1 MRPDDNT
8 GATRREERKK
18 KSEKGLRAPGGLGW
32 LDGKWRWGRF
42 DFPPRWKPQLYGSG
56 GKCNVVKNLASYWG
70 RRFSRSFVILLTS
83 LES

>member
-8 GATRREERKK
+8 EATEEKK
-18 KSEKGLRAPGGLGW
+18 KGLRAPGGLRW

-42 DFPPRWKPQLYGSG
+42 DFPPRWKPQLCGSG
-56 GKCNVVKNLASYWG
+56 GKCNVMKNLASYWG
-70 RRFSRSFVILLTS
+70 RPFLTS